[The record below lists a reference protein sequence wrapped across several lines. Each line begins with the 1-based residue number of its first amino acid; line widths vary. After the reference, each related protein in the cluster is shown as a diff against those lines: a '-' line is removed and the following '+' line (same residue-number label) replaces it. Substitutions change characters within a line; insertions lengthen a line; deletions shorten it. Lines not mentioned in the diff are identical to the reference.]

1 MGWKTTVKVEGA
13 ALKVDQLKRFNK
25 EVWLDMQR
33 EVKSAADLVV
43 SEARNNVPSEG
54 LYNSQRGRA
63 GWGQW
68 TAAKGGRPLSFNPS
82 KVKSSIKPAFRSVKR
97 SGFRVVKGQA
107 KIMDPAGA
115 IYTLAG
121 SQNRS
126 GHPFNTNINKQR
138 GGSRGARSFWPRI
151 LTPAYYAKGPEA
163 SKAIG
168 EAIEKAIADINR

>member
-13 ALKVDQLKRFNK
+13 AKKVDQMKRFNK
-25 EVWLDMQR
+25 ELWRDMQR

-43 SEARNNVPSEG
+43 QEARNNVPSEG
-54 LYNSQRGRA
+54 LYNKQRGRA
-63 GWGQW
+63 GWGAW
-68 TAAKGGRPLSFNPS
+68 TEAKSGRDLSFQPS
-82 KVKSSIKPAFRSVKR
+82 RVKSGIKPAFRSKIR
-97 SGFRVVKGQA
+97 SGVRVVKGQA
-107 KIMDPAGA
+107 RMMDPAGA
-115 IYTLAG
+115 VYTLAG

-126 GHPFNTNINKQR
+126 GHPFSTNLNRQR

-168 EAIEKAIADINR
+168 DAIERAIAEFNR